1 MEVGDQITID
11 GMSGTIVAI
20 IEEGKFAPGYP
31 AGEWAYLA
39 SGLLVKT
46 VDAGLVYFPAS
57 PQKNSN

>member
-1 MEVGDQITID
+1 
-11 GMSGTIVAI
+11 MSGTIVAI